1 MKVLHLCSSYTQT
14 DLYAQLIDRLSAMG
28 AENTVFV
35 PVSSMPQK
43 QYGENVIV
51 SKCFNRLD
59 SFFYLWKQMKI
70 TRALNKSTDVSKF
83 DLVHAH
89 YLFTNGRAA
98 MKIKQKYGTDYI
110 VAVRNTDINVFFK
123 YRINLRRIG
132 VKILKEAKK
141 VVVLSV
147 SYFDKLLKYVPKR
160 YKEEIKNKIVVLP
173 NGINDF
179 WFENS
184 YFKARDLSKINIA
197 FAGTIDKNKN
207 VLTSLEAIKL
217 LSEEGKEV
225 SYHVA
230 GKIVDK
236 GVYSQMIKNPN
247 VVYHGKLVK
256 EELIDVYRSCNI
268 YLMPSHYETFGLV
281 YAEALSQGL
290 PVLYTKGQGF
300 DGQFEDGEVGY
311 AVVSTDANDIKDKI
325 LKVIENYD
333 KILPNIQHCL
343 EKFKWD
349 KIAEKYALLYDLR

>member
-28 AENTVFV
+28 ADNTVFV
-35 PVSSMPQK
+35 PVSAMPQK
-43 QYGENVIV
+43 QYGEKVIV

-70 TRALNKSTDVSKF
+70 TKALNKSVDVSKF

-123 YRINLRRIG
+123 YRINLRSLG

-141 VVVLSV
+141 VVVLSA
-147 SYFDKLLKYVPKR
+147 SYLDKLLQYVPKR
-160 YKEEIKNKIVVLP
+160 HREAIKNKTVVLP

-179 WFENS
+179 WFENG
-184 YFKARDLSKINIA
+184 YFEARDLSKINIA

-207 VLTSLEAIKL
+207 LLTALDAIDL
-217 LSEEGKEV
+217 LIKEGKEV

-236 GVYSQMIKNPN
+236 GVYSQIEKKPY

-290 PVLYTKGQGF
+290 PVLYSKGQGF
-300 DGQFEDGEVGY
+300 DRQFAEGEVGY

-325 LKVIENYD
+325 LKVIQNYD
-333 KILPNIQHCL
+333 KILSDIPHCL

-349 KIAEKYALLYDLR
+349 KIAKQYADLYGLR

>member
-14 DLYAQLIDRLSAMG
+14 DLYAQLIGRLSAMG
-28 AENTVFV
+28 ADNKVFV
-35 PVSSMPQK
+35 PVSQMPK
-43 QYGENVIV
+43 KEYKENVIV
-51 SKCFNRLD
+51 SKCFNKLD

-70 TRALNKSTDVSKF
+70 MHALKKRVDVSQF

-98 MKIKQKYGTDYI
+98 LKIKQKYNIDYI

-123 YRINLRRIG
+123 YRINLRHTG
-132 VKILKEAKK
+132 VKILREAKK
-141 VVVLSV
+141 IVVLSV
-147 SYFDKLLKYVPKR
+147 SYFDKLLQYVPKR
-160 YKEEIKNKIVVLP
+160 FKEEVKSKIVVLP

-184 YFKARDLSKINIA
+184 YFKARDLSEINIA

-207 VLTSLEAIKL
+207 ILTSLKALEML
-217 LSEEGKEV
+217 TEEGKKV